1 MCERRFEGL
10 REYTPCE
17 RNSAKGLPQGRQRQV
32 GQRDC
37 LLEAGVSPGGREKLE
52 IVGDQDNLALLH
64 QDPEG
69 TRKSH
74 HKGPGIL
81 QQTLPGGGRQGEE

>member
-10 REYTPCE
+10 REHTPCE

-32 GQRDC
+32 GQRDR

-52 IVGDQDNLALLH
+52 IVGDQ
-64 QDPEG
+64 
-69 TRKSH
+69 T
-74 HKGPGIL
+74 
-81 QQTLPGGGRQGEE
+81 T